1 MYGRKQEGIF
11 LDTESVVCQIYNDQ
25 DVMFGMYGEG
35 DGIYGEM
42 AMEWEELGGKE
53 VPRLKVYDD
62 AWEVLASFQDLLQKL
77 AEVDNQNI
85 TQGQFVEILN
95 GCGFEDLT
103 PYNSPYENAPL
114 LNERQELQKR
124 IDEIDEELNA
134 D

>member
-1 MYGRKQEGIF
+1 MEENKRGF
-11 LDTESVVCQIYNDQ
+11 FWTEKAWYAKSINDQ
-25 DVMFGMYGEG
+25 DVMFGMYGDG
-35 DGIYGEM
+35 DGLYGEM

-53 VPRLKVYDD
+53 VPKLQVYNDG
-62 AWEVLASFQDLLQKL
+62 WEVLASFQDLLQRL
-77 AEVDNQNI
+77 AGVNGENI
-85 TQGQFVEILN
+85 TQGQFVEILK

>member
-1 MYGRKQEGIF
+1 MEENKRGFYWIQKAWYAKSI
-11 LDTESVVCQIYNDQ
+11 NDQ
-25 DVMFGMYGEG
+25 HIMFGMYGEG

-53 VPRLKVYDD
+53 VPKLKVYDD
-62 AWEVLASFQDLLQKL
+62 GWEVLASFQDLLQRL

-114 LNERQELQKR
+114 LNERQELQER

>member
-1 MYGRKQEGIF
+1 MEENKRGF
-11 LDTESVVCQIYNDQ
+11 FWTEKAWYAKSINDQ
-25 DVMFGMYGEG
+25 DVMFGMYGDG
-35 DGIYGEM
+35 DGLYGEM

-53 VPRLKVYDD
+53 VPKLQVYNDG
-62 AWEVLASFQDLLQKL
+62 WEVLVSFQDLLQRL
-77 AEVDNQNI
+77 AGVNGENI
-85 TQGQFVEILN
+85 TQGQFVEILK